1 MLLVIDATRSIV
13 ILHKKIRPRK
23 TLQLQTSKWI
33 KSYVNFKELTVIYIL
48 NTCSWWC
55 CIVVLATLYLYQETC
70 KLSYEIKCD
79 PQFFEKETPSKM
91 IMFLIV
97 LYAMGPIFSLI
108 WSDFVGSIIANT
120 HLHRAYFIFGNGVY
134 GIKYHSKYPQTSL

>member
-1 MLLVIDATRSIV
+1 MSTLRSSQLSTYL
-13 ILHKKIRPRK
+13 ILARDD
-23 TLQLQTSKWI
+23 
-33 KSYVNFKELTVIYIL
+33 
-48 NTCSWWC
+48 
-55 CIVVLATLYLYQETC
+55 VVLATLYLYQETC

-108 WSDFVGSIIANT
+108 
-120 HLHRAYFIFGNGVY
+120 
-134 GIKYHSKYPQTSL
+134 